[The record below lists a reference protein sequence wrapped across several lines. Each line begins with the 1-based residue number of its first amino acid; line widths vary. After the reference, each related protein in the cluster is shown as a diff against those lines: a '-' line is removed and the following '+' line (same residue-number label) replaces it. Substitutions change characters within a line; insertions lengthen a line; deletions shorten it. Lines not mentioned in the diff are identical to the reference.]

1 MTIDKSFY
9 WVLYGVVSILLIW
22 SAYSDYKT
30 RTVPRVAGLGIWAIG
45 LIYLLIH
52 QNWICAG
59 YYIFITLVSGVRRNI
74 YGQILIIVVTFIV
87 LVLANNQS
95 DLIIGLLFTTVL
107 YQAGIFSGGDAQ
119 IAFAL
124 FAFSQNLLIIYFL
137 FLPDM
142 ILAIVLNLKRF
153 GVKGAINR
161 ARTILN
167 NFRTL
172 NSPSQ
177 DPDAI
182 WFPWIVLATPG
193 ALIYIWLYPGIAI
206 K

>member
-1 MTIDKSFY
+1 M
-9 WVLYGVVSILLIW
+9 VIW
-22 SAYSDYKT
+22 T
-30 RTVPRVAGLGIWAIG
+30 IG
-45 LIYLLIH
+45 LIYLLLN

-59 YYIFITLVSGVRRNI
+59 YYLFITLVSGIDRKI
-74 YGQILIIVVTFIV
+74 FGQVLIIIVSFIV
-87 LVLANNQS
+87 LLFSYKQS
-95 DLIIGLLFTTVL
+95 DLIIGLLFTTIL

-142 ILAIVLNLKRF
+142 TLAVVLNIKRF
-153 GVKGAINR
+153 GVIGAINR
-161 ARTILN
+161 ARIVLN

-172 NSPSQ
+172 SHPSQ

-182 WFPWIVLATPG
+182 WFPWLVLATPG
-193 ALIYIWLYPGIAI
+193 ALIYLWLYPGIAL